1 MKRITNITYAAFAL
15 LAFAC
20 FALSPTVGA
29 VDPPPDGGY
38 PNGASAQSAPSPGP
52 FVSAAARMI
61 GTADV
66 TPPQLVS
73 VDFTPKSVDVSS
85 SSQTITVTA
94 HVTDDNSGV
103 SYVQPLF
110 SSPSGQQSATAG
122 LTLVSG
128 TAQDG
133 IYQGIVTI
141 PESAESGTWTMGQ
154 FWVGDVVG
162 NSLSYPDSAQY
173 PTGTPTQ
180 LVVSARLE
188 TERLNVQV
196 VHGATHS
203 VITDANLS
211 GGAGTQLNATGKGQY
226 VTYAV
231 PVQDAGT
238 YNVRVRVKTG
248 PNAGIFRLSIDG
260 TNQGQPQDEYTPT
273 AGYSELD
280 LGTVT
285 FLTAGNKGFNFLVNG
300 KNPNSGGYVLA
311 FDYIELISTNRQE
324 TESLTVQSKTTGPAG
339 VFNAPAASGGAGTY
353 FNATAVDSY
362 ITYTVPVVA
371 AGTYHVR
378 VGVQTRSNKGIFQ
391 LSINGGNQGSPVDE
405 YLPSLSYGMAD
416 LGTVT
421 FLNPGDQSFTFT
433 VKGKNAAST
442 GYTLAFDYI
451 ELIPTSRQETESLNV
466 QSKTTGPAGVFNA
479 PAASN
484 GAGTYFNATGVG
496 NYITYTVPVVK
507 AGTYHVRVGIQTR
520 ANKGMFQLAI
530 NGLNIGQPQDEYYPS
545 ITYVQRDLGLVS
557 FSVGGNYA
565 FKFTVTGKNASSSGY
580 TLAFDY
586 IELVEQSFFPLS
598 FSTVDPNCDGDFFI
612 GTFTNP
618 FDRDALLQI
627 TGTVDDDL
635 LVDGIVIQDGEF
647 PFTDTAPNPCPG
659 SGVLNGIHAITYL
672 ATVSTHQTVSISVR
686 NNFRGYASINGTLV
700 FQ

>member
-1 MKRITNITYAAFAL
+1 
-15 LAFAC
+15 
-20 FALSPTVGA
+20 
-29 VDPPPDGGY
+29 
-38 PNGASAQSAPSPGP
+38 
-52 FVSAAARMI
+52 
-61 GTADV
+61 
-66 TPPQLVS
+66 VS

-231 PVQDAGT
+231 PVQD
-238 YNVRVRVKTG
+238 
-248 PNAGIFRLSIDG
+248 
-260 TNQGQPQDEYTPT
+260 
-273 AGYSELD
+273 
-280 LGTVT
+280 
-285 FLTAGNKGFNFLVNG
+285 
-300 KNPNSGGYVLA
+300 
-311 FDYIELISTNRQE
+311 
-324 TESLTVQSKTTGPAG
+324 
-339 VFNAPAASGGAGTY
+339 
-353 FNATAVDSY
+353 
-362 ITYTVPVVA
+362 